1 MLSDPFFLLV
11 VIGAAVTALVLL
23 LGVAGFGR
31 GGGSNAKRSNRLMRY
46 RVIAQGVTVA
56 FILLYVYMRRI
67 SDGRAQQDLHANR

>member
-11 VIGAAVTALVLL
+11 LIGAAVTALVLL

-56 FILLYVYMRRI
+56 FILLYVYMRRM
-67 SDGRAQQDLHANR
+67 

>member
-11 VIGAAVTALVLL
+11 VIGAAVTVLVLL

-31 GGGSNAKRSNRLMRY
+31 GGSSNAKRSNRMMRY

-56 FILLYVYMRRI
+56 LILLYVYMRRM
-67 SDGRAQQDLHANR
+67 

>member
-11 VIGAAVTALVLL
+11 VIGAAVTVLVLL

-31 GGGSNAKRSNRLMRY
+31 GGDSNAKRSNRMMRY

-56 FILLYVYMRRI
+56 LILLYVYMRRM
-67 SDGRAQQDLHANR
+67 